1 MCSHLRRSTLPKQ
14 HCTEIVAL
22 LLNAAPASREHKSGP
37 VHSYINSSDG
47 AETVAPLFIFCRII
61 NMFTKADNLP
71 TTIQCCVQHLRAS
84 RLFLIKWKVCGFLF
98 LFFKQ
103 VCNKHKGEWAQ
114 PTVFTLNWFWISYI
128 KISVYVNK
136 ELQRICHLAV
146 LPGSNC
152 QLCCHSFQLLGQK
165 VKSA

>member
-1 MCSHLRRSTLPKQ
+1 MSWQLYRIKKKTQNNNIWWTNVCICMCSHLRRSTLPKQ
-14 HCTEIVAL
+14 HCTEIVAP

-37 VHSYINSSDG
+37 VHGYINSSDG

-98 LFFKQ
+98 LFF
-103 VCNKHKGEWAQ
+103 
-114 PTVFTLNWFWISYI
+114 LN
-128 KISVYVNK
+128 
-136 ELQRICHLAV
+136 
-146 LPGSNC
+146 
-152 QLCCHSFQLLGQK
+152 
-165 VKSA
+165 KSATNTKVNEHNPLYLR